1 MHLEELLGRMPRV
14 VVGGPLEEMLG
25 YGDGDGNEGESGRDP
40 VRRFLGE
47 RRGTKV
53 PVFEADEKAFWG
65 VRVYV

>member
-1 MHLEELLGRMPRV
+1 M

-25 YGDGDGNEGESGRDP
+25 YGGENDP

-47 RRGTKV
+47 RRGTRV

>member
-25 YGDGDGNEGESGRDP
+25 YGGENDP

-47 RRGTKV
+47 RRGTRV